1 MRYAGA
7 HLQGRA
13 ARHDG
18 RRGPDRLATDGASPE
33 ALCGAWPIILHP
45 KTLSGATAGDSSAY
59 RSKNSR
65 LHIDNQR
72 SQGVEGRPELH

>member
-1 MRYAGA
+1 MMAVPG
-7 HLQGRA
+7 QT
-13 ARHDG
+13 DW
-18 RRGPDRLATDGASPE
+18 RRTALPPE

-65 LHIDNQR
+65 LHLNNQR
-72 SQGVEGRPELH
+72 SQGVQGGPGVH